1 MTRTNV
7 GTIRERDKSRLSHAV
22 GAKDIHQA
30 LDHIIKVVREDASI
44 MSLCRLRTYLEHISK
59 RHKEDLYT
67 KFLEGLSSGTRVI
80 DRLRITESQWARV
93 ERVSRRWASLY
104 ENPGM
109 EHNVQPLVQDLSEFI
124 GCGIQSFPTRVRG
137 MESDL
142 WDFRLLFPDIHLNF
156 FDDEIHMIV
165 VTDSRA
171 GANEFSMIKKAILEN
186 EAAMKLTLVL
196 VLGNNDQL
204 REMATA
210 SSMEIVVLDEDD
222 CKAII
227 LSPNSRR
234 EFCHRVAR
242 RISVKALQPYQT
254 QGKVRS
260 RMFYGRQDEVKRV
273 KNNFSGSFA
282 IYGGRLVGKSSLLHR
297 IGQEFEKY
305 EEHRVCSITAQ
316 AFNSPVEVCRAI
328 LKKLHIPTATH
339 RSILTFERLMRD
351 NLASHTKRALILVDE
366 VDDLIALDENEGYQV
381 FETFH
386 NLNSDFGERCRFIFA
401 GYRDL
406 AHHCMD
412 SESRFRNFAEPIRL
426 GNLDPL
432 SARLL
437 IEEPMCEE
445 LGFRF
450 ESDDLVEMILDM
462 TAGHPNYIQVFCK
475 ELSESLESQQRR
487 RVRLAD
493 IEQAFHNPDFRAR
506 VIETFHVNFSTLQK
520 VMTALVVLEEI
531 DEFGLPEVVKLLRSY
546 GLKKGSEGVY
556 KALRQLEM
564 SFIIEQTGAQYHFIH
579 RLFPDMLRKSVN
591 LDSYIDVLFLELEQ
605 EDGQ

>member
-1 MTRTNV
+1 MARTRVSTL
-7 GTIRERDKSRLSHAV
+7 RERDKSRLSHAIA
-22 GAKDIHQA
+22 AKDIHQA
-30 LDHIIKVVREDASI
+30 LDYITKVVREDASI
-44 MSLCRLRTYLEHISK
+44 VSLCKLRTFLEHISK
-59 RHKEDLYT
+59 RYGEDLY
-67 KFLEGLSSGTRVI
+67 KKLLEELSSGDHVI
-80 DRLRITESQWARV
+80 DRLHITQSQWARI
-93 ERVSRRWASLY
+93 ERLSQRWASLY
-104 ENPGM
+104 ENPGL
-109 EHNVQPLVQDLSEFI
+109 EHYVQPLVQDLSEFI
-124 GCGIQSFPTRVRG
+124 GCRIQSFPLRERG
-137 MESDL
+137 SDSDL
-142 WDFRLLFPDIHLNF
+142 WDFRLFFPDIHLNF

-171 GANEFSMIKKAILEN
+171 GPNEFRMIKEMIHKN
-186 EAAMKLTLVL
+186 EAAMKVTLVL
-196 VLGNNDQL
+196 VLGRNDQL
-204 REMATA
+204 RESAKA
-210 SSMEIVVLDEDD
+210 SSMEIVVVDEDD

-234 EFCHRVAR
+234 VFCHRVAR

-254 QGKVRS
+254 QGKVRN

-273 KNNFSGSFA
+273 KSNLSSSFA
-282 IYGGRLVGKSSLLHR
+282 IYGGRLIGKSSLLHQ
-297 IGQEFEKY
+297 IGQEFEQY
-305 EEHRVCSITAQ
+305 EEYQICSITAQ
-316 AFNSPVEVCRAI
+316 ALKSPVEVCRLI

-351 NLASHTKRALILVDE
+351 NLASHTKRVLMLVDE
-366 VDDLIALDENEGYQV
+366 VDDLIALDESEDYQI

-406 AHHCMD
+406 ARHCMD
-412 SESRFRNFAEPIRL
+412 SKSRFRNFAEPIRL

-450 ESDDLVEMILDM
+450 ESDDLVDRILDM

-475 ELSESLESQQRR
+475 ELSESLEKQQRW

-493 IEQAFHNPDFRAR
+493 IEQTFHNPDFRAR
-506 VIETFHVNFSTLQK
+506 VIETFYVNFSTLQK
-520 VMTALVVLEEI
+520 LITALVVLEEF
-531 DEFGLPEVVKLLRSY
+531 DEFGLPRVVKLLRGY
-546 GLKKGSEGVY
+546 GLEMGSEDVY

-564 SFIIEQTGAQYHFIH
+564 SFIIEQTRTQYHFIH
-579 RLFPDMLRKSVN
+579 RLFPEILRKSVS
-591 LDSYIDVLFLELEQ
+591 LDSLIDVLLLEL
-605 EDGQ
+605 